1 MKRGNPTT
9 EITRNDF
16 SQHDEDPSGKAKAG
30 DSTKTHPTVYI
41 VFFSLLLDLLAFT
54 MILPLLPSL
63 LEYYRVNDQMG
74 LHTSLSNSIRS
85 FREIVGAPERFSSVL
100 FGGFLGSM
108 FSFLQFL
115 VSPIAGGLSDYY
127 GRKPILLLSLFGI
140 MSSYGLWAI
149 SNNFGLF
156 VLARFIGGLSK
167 GNISL
172 SMAIITD
179 VSNKE
184 NRGKGMA
191 LVGIAFSIGFIV
203 GPMIGAV
210 FSRFS
215 DKSTDHWFVFPA
227 LFAMLLA
234 GCDILF
240 CLLCLK
246 ETLPIE
252 KRAKTVINSLSQAME
267 LISIKALF
275 RFDAVK
281 NLSKPD
287 LESLKQLGF
296 IYFVYLFLYSGLE
309 FTVTFLMFHKFGFNS
324 IDQAKMFLTTGVI
337 MALLQGGVVRR
348 IKMEK
353 MKQSAV
359 LGLILIVPSFIIVG
373 LSKNVFWLYVGMA
386 LFAVCKCSQN
396 PLLKLTFIR
405 FSFVSHCVLRYMF
418 DYADCKVR
426 KLRPK
431 RNSARYIQIAGCSS
445 ASSRPDCL
453 VDCILVHRLNSNV
466 LNWWTRA
473 SLSDCEALQAEI
485 IMKLGT
491 SKRINYESIVNS
503 ISERERLKI
512 AKINLCITSTR
523 HSFTKQFFYSTVLF
537 YNK

>member
-1 MKRGNPTT
+1 MKRGKST
-9 EITRNDF
+9 ERVINGS
-16 SQHDEDPSGKAKAG
+16 SQIDDDSSGKSKLG

-63 LEYYRVNDQMG
+63 LEHYRVNDKMG
-74 LHTSLSNSIRS
+74 LYSSLSNSVRF
-85 FREIVGAPERFSSVL
+85 FRELVGAPERYTSVL

-140 MSSYGLWAI
+140 MSSYGLWAV
-149 SNNFGLF
+149 SGNFGLF

-179 VSNKE
+179 VSNKQ

-191 LVGIAFSIGFIV
+191 LVGIAFSLGFIV

-215 DKSTDHWFVFPA
+215 DKSTDNWFVYPA
-227 LFAMLLA
+227 LFAMTLA
-234 GCDILF
+234 GMDILF
-240 CLLCLK
+240 CLMCLK
-246 ETLPIE
+246 ETLPSE
-252 KRAKTVINSLSQAME
+252 KRAKTVINSLSQAVE
-267 LISIKALF
+267 LISIKSLF

-359 LGLILIVPSFIIVG
+359 LGLILIVPSFIVVG
-373 LSKNVFWLYVGMA
+373 LSRNVFWLYVGMM
-386 LFAVCKCSQN
+386 LFAVCKS
-396 PLLKLTFIR
+396 LK
-405 FSFVSHCVLRYMF
+405 VF
-418 DYADCKVR
+418 D
-426 KLRPK
+426 
-431 RNSARYIQIAGCSS
+431 
-445 ASSRPDCL
+445 
-453 VDCILVHRLNSNV
+453 
-466 LNWWTRA
+466 
-473 SLSDCEALQAEI
+473 
-485 IMKLGT
+485 
-491 SKRINYESIVNS
+491 
-503 ISERERLKI
+503 
-512 AKINLCITSTR
+512 
-523 HSFTKQFFYSTVLF
+523 
-537 YNK
+537 